1 MKHDVHIFCVVRVK
15 CAGVEA
21 ESHDEAAK
29 KAMERFHDLYELF
42 ETASFR
48 RLPDGITDA
57 EFGEEFSHFM
67 VDEAD
72 DPDHERS
79 TWHNAKGDT
88 EPFVVEKPL
97 SALEFR
103 DRIGADG
110 RVRFAIAVSLQQL
123 HDCGDVDA
131 FNELVDSRLY
141 GDGVRG
147 CLTDLVY
154 RPLRVE
160 EDSVVI
166 EVDAATEELEIE
178 GGDEQEEAE
187 SQ

>member
-1 MKHDVHIFCVVRVK
+1 MKHDVHIFALVRVK
-15 CAGVEA
+15 RAGIEA
-21 ESHDEAAK
+21 ESHDDAVK
-29 KAMERFHDLYELF
+29 KAMEQFHDLYDLF
-42 ETASFR
+42 ETRNIR
-48 RLPDGITDA
+48 RLPDGMTDV

-72 DPDHERS
+72 DPEHERS

-97 SALEFR
+97 SAREFR
-103 DRIGADG
+103 DRVGADG
-110 RVRFAIAVSLQQL
+110 RVRLAIAVSLDEL
-123 HDCGDVDA
+123 HNCGDVDA

-147 CLTDLVY
+147 CLTDIGY

-160 EDSVVI
+160 EDRVVI

-178 GGDEQEEAE
+178 GVDEQEEVGR
-187 SQ
+187 Q